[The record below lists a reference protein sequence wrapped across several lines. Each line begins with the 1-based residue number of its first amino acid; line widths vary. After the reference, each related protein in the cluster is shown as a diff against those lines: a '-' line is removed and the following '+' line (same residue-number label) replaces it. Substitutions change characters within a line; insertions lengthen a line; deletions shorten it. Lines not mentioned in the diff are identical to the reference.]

1 MNMQRTVGS
10 VGLDRWSC
18 QNLKSPM
25 LNILKSIDPRALEM
39 RPCVRWAIDVITDNL
54 TDSSGNH
61 SRSRFSLSAE
71 ETAKYL
77 HIVSQAQSIRR
88 HVDLF
93 AWLMGEVQEFLPH
106 EIFVSAWG
114 DFADWNLR
122 VDVVSGLPGVRTE
135 QLLRYSIDEFLRVAH
150 ENWIKGGRRPLLF
163 NAREAVQS
171 LKGGTNSFTHRCVR
185 CAR

>member
-1 MNMQRTVGS
+1 MNMQRTVGN

-54 TDSSGNH
+54 PESSGNH
-61 SRSRFSLSAE
+61 SRPRFSLSAE

-122 VDVVSGLPGVRTE
+122 VDVVSALPGVRTE
-135 QLLRYSIDEFLRVAH
+135 QLLRYSIDEFLRIAH
-150 ENWIKGGRRPLLF
+150 ENWIKGG
-163 NAREAVQS
+163 
-171 LKGGTNSFTHRCVR
+171 
-185 CAR
+185 